1 MDEMELDTI
10 SGTVQTVIYQN
21 EDNGYSVLCI
31 VTESGDE
38 VTVVGTLP
46 QIGLGEELYLAGTWT
61 THPSYGEQFKTEYF
75 ERRLPATAKGIAD
88 YLSSGMIKGI
98 GPKLAARIVDYRA
111 ANGPFQSPEELMNV
125 SGIGE
130 KTYAGLAEQITAGA
144 ANQEGTE

>member
-98 GPKLAARIVDYRA
+98 GPKLARRI
-111 ANGPFQSPEELMNV
+111 
-125 SGIGE
+125 
-130 KTYAGLAEQITAGA
+130 AEQFG
-144 ANQEGTE
+144 

>member
-46 QIGLGEELYLAGTWT
+46 QIGLVE
-61 THPSYGEQFKTEYF
+61 
-75 ERRLPATAKGIAD
+75 
-88 YLSSGMIKGI
+88 
-98 GPKLAARIVDYRA
+98 
-111 ANGPFQSPEELMNV
+111 
-125 SGIGE
+125 
-130 KTYAGLAEQITAGA
+130 
-144 ANQEGTE
+144 